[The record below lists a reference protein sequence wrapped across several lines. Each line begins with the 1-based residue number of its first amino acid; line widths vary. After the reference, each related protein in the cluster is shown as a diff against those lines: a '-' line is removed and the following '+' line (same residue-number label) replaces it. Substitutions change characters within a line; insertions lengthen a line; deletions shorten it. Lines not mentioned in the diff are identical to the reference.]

1 MNPQPFLPHLFL
13 LNFPAVTNIVNFLH
27 TFQILFMDIQGYRHT
42 LFFFT
47 QMGSYLI
54 SWLLHTI
61 DLGIFSILYTD
72 LLNLAN
78 ASLHIT
84 IRYVFINEIW
94 GQMLGFPNGSAVK
107 NLPAVQEPQEL
118 WVQSPNNEDPPGEG
132 NGYPLQCSC
141 LETPMDREAWRPT
154 VHGVAKIWTQLS
166 GWIENKTKWKW
177 SLSVVSD
184 SLPPY
189 GL

>member
-1 MNPQPFLPHLFL
+1 MRKSYQIRRVNPQPFLPHLFL
-13 LNFPAVTNIVNFLH
+13 LNFPAVTNIVNFLY

-42 LFFFT
+42 LFFFFFP
-47 QMGSYLI
+47 QMGSCLI
-54 SWLLHTI
+54 PCLFHTI

-118 WVQSPNNEDPPGEG
+118 RVQSPNNEDPPGEG
-132 NGYPLQCSC
+132 NGDPLQCSW
-141 LETPMDREAWRPT
+141 LETPRDRGAWRPT

-166 GWIENKTKWKW
+166 G
-177 SLSVVSD
+177 
-184 SLPPY
+184 
-189 GL
+189 